1 VGTAPGTTLSDHEA
15 TNGLHGLDKQA
26 TFPGVPAPRPRAP
39 RRYLQLWLAIAG
51 AVPTASATAQRIDSI
66 APWTVAERAIAID
79 ERLAAD
85 AGLRVGDRVVLSP
98 EPGGV
103 PGDTVRIAAIVRQ
116 RADPSEVARSDY
128 RIRAHLDHLQ
138 RLIGYG
144 DRVDRFAIS
153 TAGGA
158 ATDSVLRRINT
169 VAFGFRAYRSREIAV
184 ETSKTFLVVSRFHRA
199 IGMITIVAS
208 ATFLLCI
215 MLLKVDERRR
225 DVAAMRLMGI
235 SRGTVV
241 RTVMLESSFVALLGS
256 VFGIGLGFATATFVN
271 AHYQIVYRTPLKF
284 AIITP
289 STVAY
294 SVLLSLILGI
304 GAGALAARRL
314 ARTPPLTLFGR

>member
-1 VGTAPGTTLSDHEA
+1 MTS
-15 TNGLHGLDKQA
+15 
-26 TFPGVPAPRPRAP
+26 RPTIGARA
-39 RRYLQLWLAIAG
+39 RVVFLFLAIG
-51 AVPTASATAQRIDSI
+51 AAPARSTSAQRIDSI
-66 APWTVAERAIAID
+66 PPWVGAERTIAID

-85 AGLRVGDRVVLSP
+85 AGLRVGDRVVLTA
-98 EPGGV
+98 EPGSV
-103 PGDTVRIAAIVRQ
+103 SGDTVRIAAIVRR
-116 RADPSEVARSDY
+116 RADPSEVARSEY
-128 RIRAHLDHLQ
+128 RIRTHLDHLQ

-144 DRVDRFAIS
+144 DRVDRFAMA

-158 ATDSVLRRINT
+158 AADSVLRRINSA
-169 VAFGFRAYRSREIAV
+169 AFGFRAYPSREIAV

-235 SRGTVV
+235 SRGTVI
-241 RTVMLESSFVALLGS
+241 RSVMLESSFVALLGS
-256 VFGIGLGFATATFVN
+256 LFGIGLGFVTAAVVN
-271 AHYQIVYRTPLKF
+271 AHYQGVYRTPLLF

-294 SVLLSLILGI
+294 SVVLSLVLGI